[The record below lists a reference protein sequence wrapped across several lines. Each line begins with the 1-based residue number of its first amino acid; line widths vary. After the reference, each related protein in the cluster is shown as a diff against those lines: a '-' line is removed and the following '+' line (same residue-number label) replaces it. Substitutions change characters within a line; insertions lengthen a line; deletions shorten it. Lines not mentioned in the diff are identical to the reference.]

1 MRRSCYPVVGAA
13 VNDNVFNLFVV
24 AKVQRVFQIGALK
37 RIIQEKNPGV
47 TVNAKLLKERY
58 DSHLEIKSGESAGT
72 HFLTTALALWNAMFS
87 VPKLKAG
94 LIIIHCFQRF
104 ELIMI

>member
-1 MRRSCYPVVGAA
+1 M
-13 VNDNVFNLFVV
+13 FEEFVV
-24 AKVQRVFQIGALK
+24 SKVQRVFQIGALK

-47 TVNAKLLKERY
+47 TVNAKTLKEHY
-58 DSHLEIKSGESAGT
+58 DSHLEIKSGESANS

-94 LIIIHCFQRF
+94 FMAAF
-104 ELIMI
+104 